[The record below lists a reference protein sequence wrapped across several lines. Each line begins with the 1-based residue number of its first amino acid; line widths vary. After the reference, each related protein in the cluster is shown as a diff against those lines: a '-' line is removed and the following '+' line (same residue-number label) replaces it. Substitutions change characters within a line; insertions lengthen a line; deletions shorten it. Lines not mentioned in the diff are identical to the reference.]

1 MNSEAVLQPRDG
13 VRLEIP
19 KHKPPKPLWGRGE
32 RTRKQ
37 AKGRGYSP
45 PVNVVAVSG
54 WRSGGVV
61 RVRMV

>member
-1 MNSEAVLQPRDG
+1 MQWCG
-13 VRLEIP
+13 YGG
-19 KHKPPKPLWGRGE
+19 HKSSCEGE
-32 RTRKQ
+32 RTREQ